1 VLAYHLSS
9 IGPRLLQSS
18 WFATSAFLEKNTA
31 AVRAFAR
38 VMQAA
43 SAYCNTHQAQ
53 TAELLATF
61 TKMDPATVAGMSR
74 VMFAS
79 NLDPAQIQPL
89 IDVAA
94 KYKTIDKAFDAHEF
108 IAHLS

>member
-1 VLAYHLSS
+1 
-9 IGPRLLQSS
+9 
-18 WFATSAFLEKNTA
+18 
-31 AVRAFAR
+31 
-38 VMQAA
+38 
-43 SAYCNTHQAQ
+43 
-53 TAELLATF
+53 
-61 TKMDPATVAGMSR
+61 MSR